1 MGCRSEN
8 PVLTGLSAPEPPH
21 TFAPALHA
29 PLDALHAVV
38 PSKEKDIRMRDL
50 ARSLAVLAFVIL
62 CPAAAFAQATLT
74 GSVRDSSGA
83 VLPGVTVEAA
93 SPALIEKVRIAVTDG
108 SGQFR
113 IVDLRPGTYTLT
125 ATLPGFGQV
134 RRGGIVLS
142 GTQTLTLPIEMTVGG
157 LQETITVTGETPV
170 VDVQSARREVVMDRN
185 MVETLPASRAAGS
198 LLNATPGL
206 TVDGNG
212 IALSPTMTFFS
223 ANGGANNEGRMAVN
237 GMTVGAARSGGVSS
251 YVYDAVGVEE
261 VSVRVGG
268 GLGETDTGGPIM
280 NIIPRSGGNTFA
292 GTGFLSTA
300 GDWSRGNN
308 LNDELRALGLTET
321 PGIIQAHDASVSY
334 GGPIVRDRLWFYGQ
348 YRNLDTQT
356 AVEGITAN
364 ANAGN
369 AARWDWMSSP
379 VDARLVQDRQMALG
393 RFSAQAGRSRFNANY
408 EYQKRCEGTP
418 LTVQGQG
425 CHNRGEDWV
434 GLGTTTQSPEA
445 TGTAGRGYFEW
456 PFHLTQGSWTMP
468 ASNRLLFDANMTIFR
483 YNPAFGFPP
492 PDGITNLIPVTEQSG
507 ALACTNAN
515 PALRHPGCTAA
526 NAATLRWAPNANY
539 TYRALNQ
546 WGYAEGATNSY
557 NAGASYVTG
566 SHSMRIGYQ
575 QYWLR
580 QLDETIAAEPQLAYR
595 FNQGVPNQ
603 VTYRLPTWSRNSI
616 TQLYGVFVQDQY
628 TRGRMTLSGAVRWDR
643 ASSYAPV
650 EGNGVARTSFL
661 NAAPITIE
669 ETKGVDAYND
679 ISPRVGVAYDVF
691 GTGKTAIKLRWG
703 KYLGFASNDAPFTS
717 TNPAA
722 TLVANASRGWTD
734 NDGDRIVDCD
744 LLNNAAQ
751 GPTAAVVAVDT
762 CPAQTGSG
770 ANFGKIGAATIVD
783 PALLEGWG
791 VRTHDYQTEVTL
803 QQEVLPRVSAELSY
817 IHRTFHGFMVTN
829 DLNRDVNR
837 DWLHYTITAP
847 TDPRLPD
854 GGGYPIS
861 VSIANTSA
869 AARNF
874 LTRESTY
881 GDGGEERNAFY
892 DGVNFNI
899 NARMQNGLFI
909 SLGTQT
915 GRRVDDDCHVQKNYG
930 NPNLRNCR
938 DSDPFQTT
946 IRGLG
951 SYTVPKIDVL
961 ISATLRSQPPAALG
975 ANWQV
980 PNTVIRGLLGGVTP
994 PGFNVNGNT
1003 SIGLTDSDHR
1013 LFADNRR
1020 TQVDMRFAKVFRFGR
1035 TRTDVGV
1042 DLWNLFNTN
1051 YATGFEDTFV
1061 VGSDT
1066 WATPESIYPP
1076 RFVRLNFTVNF

>member
-1 MGCRSEN
+1 MRLLRLLVATAAMALVAS
-8 PVLTGLSAPEPPH
+8 TGY
-21 TFAPALHA
+21 
-29 PLDALHAVV
+29 
-38 PSKEKDIRMRDL
+38 
-50 ARSLAVLAFVIL
+50 
-62 CPAAAFAQATLT
+62 AQATLT
-74 GSVRDSSGA
+74 GTVRDTSGG

-93 SPALIEKVRIAVTDG
+93 SPALIEKVRTAITDAT
-108 SGQFR
+108 GQFR
-113 IVDLRPGTYTLT
+113 IIDLRAGTYTIT
-125 ATLPGFGQV
+125 AALPGFVTV
-134 RRGGIVLS
+134 RREDVQLAGS
-142 GTQTLTLPIEMTVGG
+142 QTLTVPIEMRIGG
-157 LQETITVTGETPV
+157 LEESITVTGETPV
-170 VDVQSARREVVMDRN
+170 VDVQSARREVVIDSQL
-185 MVETLPASRAAGS
+185 VQTIPASRAAGA

-280 NIIPRSGGNTFA
+280 NIIPRSGGNTFS
-292 GTGFLSTA
+292 GTGFLSLA
-300 GDWSRGNN
+300 GDWSRGDN
-308 LNDELRALGLTET
+308 LNDELRAYGLTET
-321 PGIIQAHDASVSY
+321 PGIIQAHDASFSY
-334 GGPIVRDRLWFYGQ
+334 GGPIIRDRLWFYGQ

-369 AARWDWMSSP
+369 AGRWDWMSSP
-379 VDARLVQDRQMALG
+379 VNARLVQDRQMALG
-393 RFSAQAGRSRFNANY
+393 RFSAQAAKSRFQVNY

-418 LTVQGQG
+418 LTLEANG

-468 ASNRLLFDANMTIFR
+468 FSNKLLFDANVTFFR

-515 PALRHPGCTAA
+515 PALRHPGCTAE
-526 NAATLRWAPNANY
+526 NAATLRWAPSANY
-539 TYRALNQ
+539 AYRALEQ

-566 SHSMRIGYQ
+566 SHSLRVGYQ

-580 QLDETIAAEPQLAYR
+580 QLDETIAQENQLAYR
-595 FNQGVPNQ
+595 FNQGVANQ

-616 TQLYGVFVQDQY
+616 TQLNGVFIQDQY
-628 TRGRMTLSGAVRWDR
+628 TRDRLTLSGALRWDR

-650 EGNGVARTSFL
+650 EGNGVAVSSRF
-661 NAAPITIE
+661 NPAPITIE
-669 ETKGVDAYND
+669 ETPGVDAYND
-679 ISPRVGVAYDVF
+679 LSPRVGVAYDVF
-691 GTGKTAIKLRWG
+691 GNGRTALKLRWG
-703 KYLGFASNDAPFTS
+703 KYMGFASNDPPFTS

-722 TLVANASRGWTD
+722 TLVASVARNWTD
-734 NDGDRIVDCD
+734 SDNDRVVDCD
-744 LLNNAAQ
+744 LLNPDQNGECAVLTGNAR
-751 GPTAAVVAVDT
+751 
-762 CPAQTGSG
+762 
-770 ANFGKIGAATIVD
+770 NFGSIGAATIVD
-783 PALLEGWG
+783 PELLSGMG
-791 VRTHDYQTEVTL
+791 VRTHDYQTEVSV

-829 DLNRDVNR
+829 DINRDPQADYVSTTFTVP
-837 DWLHYTITAP
+837 L
-847 TDPRLPD
+847 DPRLPD
-854 GGGYPIS
+854 GGGYP
-861 VSIANTSA
+861 VTNYFANTTRTA
-869 AARNF
+869 QNF
-874 LTRESTY
+874 LTQESTY
-881 GDGGEERNAFY
+881 GDDGRERDAYY
-892 DGVNFNI
+892 DGVNFNV
-899 NARMQNGLFI
+899 NARMRNGLFV
-909 SLGTQT
+909 SVGTQT
-915 GRRVDDDCHVQKNYG
+915 GRRVDDRCHVVNNYNVAG
-930 NPNLRNCR
+930 TGRNAGECN
-938 DSDPFQTT
+938 DVAPWETT

-951 SYTVPKIDVL
+951 SYTIPKVDVL
-961 ISATLRSQPPAALG
+961 ISATVRSQPALQVN
-975 ANWQV
+975 ATWQI
-980 PNTVIRGLLGGVTP
+980 PNTVIRDQIGFLPAGLLAT
-994 PGFNVNGNT
+994 GNT
-1003 SIGLTDSDHR
+1003 NLDIIDSDHR
-1013 LFADNRR
+1013 LYGEGRR
-1020 TQVDMRFAKVFRFGR
+1020 TQVDMRFAKLFRFGG

-1051 YATGFEDTFV
+1051 YVTGYDDTFT

-1066 WATPESIYPP
+1066 FYTPESIYAP

>member
-1 MGCRSEN
+1 
-8 PVLTGLSAPEPPH
+8 
-21 TFAPALHA
+21 
-29 PLDALHAVV
+29 
-38 PSKEKDIRMRDL
+38 MRDF
-50 ARSLAVLAFVIL
+50 ARSLALLAFVIL

-74 GSVRDSSGA
+74 GSVRDTSGA

-93 SPALIEKVRIAVTDG
+93 SPALIEKARIAVTDG
-108 SGQFR
+108 TGLFR

-134 RRGGIVLS
+134 RRSGIVLS
-142 GTQTLTLPIEMTVGG
+142 GTQTLTFPIEMRVGG
-157 LQETITVTGETPV
+157 LEETITVTGETPV

-292 GTGFLSTA
+292 GTGFFSTA

-308 LNDELRALGLTET
+308 LNDELRAIGLTET
-321 PGIIQAHDASVSY
+321 PGIIQAHDASLSY
-334 GGPIVRDRLWFYGQ
+334 GGPIIRDRLWFYGQ

-393 RFSAQAGRSRFNANY
+393 RFSAQGGRSRFNANY

-418 LTVQGQG
+418 LTTAGQG

-434 GLGTTTQSPEA
+434 GLGTTSQSPEA

-468 ASNRLLFDANMTIFR
+468 ASNRLLFDANLTIFR

-492 PDGITNLIPVTEQSG
+492 PDGITDLIPVTEQSG

-515 PALRHPGCTAA
+515 LALRHPGCTAE

-603 VTYRLPTWSRNSI
+603 VTYRLPTWSRNSV
-616 TQLYGVFVQDQY
+616 TQLYGVFIQDQY

-691 GTGKTAIKLRWG
+691 GTGRTAIKLRWG
-703 KYLGFASNDAPFTS
+703 KYLGFASNDSPYTS

-722 TLVANASRGWTD
+722 TLVATASRGWTD

-762 CPAQTGSG
+762 CPAQTGGG
-770 ANFGKIGAATIVD
+770 ANFGRIGAATIVD
-783 PALLEGWG
+783 PELLAGWG

-829 DLNRDVNR
+829 DLNRNPDTDYLN
-837 DWLHYTITAP
+837 YTILAP
-847 TDPRLPD
+847 IDPRLPE
-854 GGGYPIS
+854 GGGYPIP
-861 VSIANTSA
+861 VYLANTSA
-869 AARNF
+869 PARNF

-881 GDGGEERNAFY
+881 GDGGRERDAFY
-892 DGVNFNI
+892 DGVNFNV
-899 NARMQNGLFI
+899 NARMQNGLFV
-909 SLGTQT
+909 SMGTQT
-915 GRRVDDDCHVQKNYG
+915 GRRVDDRCHVVGNFG
-930 NPNLRNCR
+930 NPNPRNCR

-951 SYTVPKIDVL
+951 SYTVPKVDVL
-961 ISATLRSQPPAALG
+961 VSATVRSQPPAALG

-980 PNTVIRGLLGGVTP
+980 PNTVIRELLGGVTP

-1013 LFADNRR
+1013 LFAENRR
-1020 TQVDMRFAKVFRFGR
+1020 TQVDMRFAKVLRFGR

-1042 DLWNLFNTN
+1042 DLWNVFNTN

>member
-1 MGCRSEN
+1 MRS
-8 PVLTGLSAPEPPH
+8 
-21 TFAPALHA
+21 PA
-29 PLDALHAVV
+29 
-38 PSKEKDIRMRDL
+38 KY
-50 ARSLAVLAFVIL
+50 LAVLAVL
-62 CPAAAFAQATLT
+62 LLPATAFAQATLT
-74 GSVRDSSGA
+74 GTVRDNSGG
-83 VLPGVTVEAA
+83 VLPGVTVEAS
-93 SPALIEKVRIAVTDG
+93 SPALIEKVRTAVTDN
-108 SGQFR
+108 SGQYR
-113 IVDLRPGTYTLT
+113 ITDLRAGVYALSFS
-125 ATLPGFGQV
+125 LPGFNVV
-134 RRGGIVLS
+134 RREDITLS
-142 GTQTLTLPIEMTVGG
+142 GTQTLTIAIDMRVGG
-157 LQETITVTGETPV
+157 IQETITVTGETPV
-170 VDVQSARREVVMDRN
+170 VDVQSARREVVIDRELIQTIPSTRS
-185 MVETLPASRAAGS
+185 VGG
-198 LLNATPGL
+198 LLNATAGL

-261 VSVRVGG
+261 VAVRVGG

-292 GTGFLSTA
+292 GTGFFSTA

-308 LNDELRALGLTET
+308 LNDELRALGLNET
-321 PGIIQAHDASVSY
+321 PGIIQAHDASLAY
-334 GGPIVRDRLWFYGQ
+334 GGPILRDRLWFYGQ

-379 VDARLVQDRQMALG
+379 VNSRLVQDRQMALG
-393 RFSAQAGRSRFNANY
+393 RFSGQASKSRINVNY

-418 LTVQGQG
+418 LTREGQG

-456 PFHLTQGSWTMP
+456 PFHLTQASWTMP
-468 ASNRLLFDANMTIFR
+468 LNNRLLFDANMTIFR

-492 PDGITNLIPVTEQSG
+492 PDGITNMIPVTEQSA

-515 PALRHPGCTAA
+515 PALRHPGCTAE

-539 TYRALNQ
+539 TYRGLEQ

-566 SHSMRIGYQ
+566 SHSMRVGYQ

-580 QLDETIAAEPQLAYR
+580 QLDQTIAADNLLAYR

-603 VTYRLPTWSRNSI
+603 VTYRLPSRSNNTV

-650 EGNGVARTSFL
+650 EGNGVNTTSKFNAEPIAIERT
-661 NAAPITIE
+661 N
-669 ETKGVDAYND
+669 GVDAYND
-679 ISPRVGVAYDVF
+679 ISPRMGFAYDVF
-691 GTGKTAIKLRWG
+691 GNGKTAVKFRWG

-717 TNPAA
+717 TNPGA
-722 TLVANASRGWTD
+722 TLVGSATRGWTD
-734 NDGDRIVDCD
+734 NDGDKIVDCD

-751 GPTAAVVAVDT
+751 GPTAAVVTVDT
-762 CPAQTGSG
+762 CPAQTGGG
-770 ANFGKIGAATIVD
+770 ANFGKINATTIVD
-783 PALLEGWG
+783 PELLTGWG
-791 VRTHDYQTEVTL
+791 VRTHDYQSEVTL
-803 QQEVLPRVSAELSY
+803 QQEILPRVSAELSY
-817 IHRTFHGFMVTN
+817 IHRTFHGFFVTN

-837 DWLHYTITAP
+837 DWLHYTIVAP
-847 TDPRLPD
+847 VDSRLPD
-854 GGGYPIS
+854 GGGYPIN
-861 VSIANTSA
+861 VSIANTTA

-874 LTRESTY
+874 LTPESTY
-881 GDGGEERNAFY
+881 GDGGKERESFY
-892 DGVNFNI
+892 DGVNFNV
-899 NARMQNGLFI
+899 NARMANGLFV

-930 NPNLRNCR
+930 NPNLRDCR
-938 DSDPFQTT
+938 SFTPFQTT

-961 ISATLRSQPPAALG
+961 ISATLRSQPASALG
-975 ANWQV
+975 ANWVV
-980 PNTVIRGLLGGVTP
+980 PNTTILALLGGVAP
-994 PGFNVNGNT
+994 PGFNLTGNT
-1003 SIGLTDSDHR
+1003 TIDLTDSEH
-1013 LFADNRR
+1013 LLYADNRR
-1020 TQVDMRFAKVFRFGR
+1020 TQVDMRFAKVVRFGR
-1035 TRTDVGV
+1035 TRTDIGI

-1051 YATGFEDTFV
+1051 YATGYEDTFE

>member
-1 MGCRSEN
+1 MRSTARHLAIVAFLLLL
-8 PVLTGLSAPEPPH
+8 PVS
-21 TFAPALHA
+21 
-29 PLDALHAVV
+29 
-38 PSKEKDIRMRDL
+38 
-50 ARSLAVLAFVIL
+50 
-62 CPAAAFAQATLT
+62 AFAQASLT
-74 GSVRDSSGA
+74 GTVRDASGG

-93 SPALIEKVRIAVTDG
+93 SPALIEKVRTAVTDD
-108 SGQFR
+108 SGLYRFT
-113 IVDLRPGTYTLT
+113 DLRAGVYTLSFS
-125 ATLPGFGQV
+125 LPGFNTV
-134 RRGGIVLS
+134 RREDITLS
-142 GTQTLTLPIEMTVGG
+142 GTQTLTIAIDMRVGG

-170 VDVQSARREVVMDRN
+170 VDVQNARREVVMD
-185 MVETLPASRAAGS
+185 TQAIQSLPATRAVGG

-292 GTGFLSTA
+292 GTGFFSTA
-300 GDWSRGNN
+300 GDWSKGNN
-308 LNDELRALGLTET
+308 LNDELRAVGITET
-321 PGIIQAHDASVSY
+321 PGIIQAHDASLSY
-334 GGPIVRDRLWFYGQ
+334 GGPILRDRIWFYGQ

-356 AVEGITAN
+356 AVEGISAN

-379 VDARLVQDRQMALG
+379 VSARLVQDRQMALG
-393 RFSAQAGRSRFNANY
+393 RLSAQAGKSRLQGNY

-418 LTVQGQG
+418 LTVAGQG

-468 ASNRLLFDANMTIFR
+468 ASNKLLFDANLTIFR

-492 PDGITNLIPVTEQSG
+492 PDGITNLIPVTEQSS

-515 PALRHPGCTAA
+515 LALRHPGCTAE

-539 TYRALNQ
+539 TYRALEQ

-566 SHSMRIGYQ
+566 SHSMRVGYQ

-580 QLDETIAAEPQLAYR
+580 QLDETIAQENQIAYR

-616 TQLYGVFVQDQY
+616 TQLYGVFLQDQY
-628 TRGRMTLSGAVRWDR
+628 TRGRLTASGAVRWDR

-650 EGNGVARTSFL
+650 EGNGVAVTSRF

-679 ISPRVGVAYDVF
+679 ISPRVGLAYDVF
-691 GTGKTAIKLRWG
+691 GTGKTAVKLRWG
-703 KYLGFASNDAPFTS
+703 KYLGFASNDPPYTS

-722 TLVANASRGWTD
+722 TLVATASRGWTD
-734 NDGDRIVDCD
+734 NNGDRVVDCD

-751 GPTAAVVAVDT
+751 GPTAAVFAIDT
-762 CPAQTGSG
+762 CPAQTGGG
-770 ANFGKIGAATIVD
+770 ANFGRLAAATIVD
-783 PALLEGWG
+783 PELLTGWG

-817 IHRTFHGFMVTN
+817 IHRTFHGFTVTN
-829 DLNRDVNR
+829 DLNRNPDTDYLN
-837 DWLHYTITAP
+837 YTITAP
-847 TDPRLPD
+847 TDSRLPG
-854 GGGYPIS
+854 GGGYP
-861 VSIANTSA
+861 VTVYLANTTA

-874 LTRESTY
+874 LTREKTY
-881 GDGGEERNAFY
+881 GDGGKEREAYY
-892 DGVNFNI
+892 DGVNFNL
-899 NARMQNGLFI
+899 NARMQNGLFV
-909 SLGTQT
+909 SFGTQT
-915 GRRVDDDCHVQKNYG
+915 GRRNEDRCHIVGNFG
-930 NPNLRNCR
+930 NPNPR
-938 DSDPFQTT
+938 DCFNRQPFQTT

-961 ISATLRSQPPAALG
+961 ISATLRSQPPSSLG
-975 ANWQV
+975 ANWTV
-980 PNTVIRGLLGGVTP
+980 PNTTIAALLGGVTP
-994 PGFNVNGNT
+994 PGFNINGNT
-1003 SIGLTDSDHR
+1003 SIDLTDSDH
-1013 LFADNRR
+1013 LIYADNRR
-1020 TQVDMRFAKVFRFGR
+1020 TQVDMRFAKVVRLGR
-1035 TRTDVGV
+1035 TRTDVGI

-1061 VGSDT
+1061 VGDDT